1 MQNQLIV
8 QGVQGAVQ
16 GAVQGKN
23 PVRMPLVQGVQGLTH
38 TYAGNAGTHSARNT
52 ANAFTHTYI
61 PCTPCTPCTP
71 RIFSGFTAHLTLH
84 TTLHKSRSTLHKPKI
99 PQTHHISQRVGKEKK
114 EEESISPSLAEK
126 NSNPASH
133 GATHDEKRHHDALR
147 AIKP

>member
-1 MQNQLIV
+1 
-8 QGVQGAVQ
+8 
-16 GAVQGKN
+16 
-23 PVRMPLVQGVQGLTH
+23 
-38 TYAGNAGTHSARNT
+38 
-52 ANAFTHTYI
+52 
-61 PCTPCTPCTP
+61 
-71 RIFSGFTAHLTLH
+71 LTLH

-114 EEESISPSLAEK
+114 ERRIHLYSSLAEK